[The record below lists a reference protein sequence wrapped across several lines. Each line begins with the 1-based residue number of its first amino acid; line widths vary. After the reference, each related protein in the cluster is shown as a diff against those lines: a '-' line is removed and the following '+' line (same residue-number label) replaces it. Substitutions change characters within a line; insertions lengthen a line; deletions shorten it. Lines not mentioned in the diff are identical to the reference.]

1 MQMRRAISTL
11 ALAALIAPTA
21 WAASEALPTV
31 TVYKSPTCGCCEKWI
46 GHMKAAGFDVVV
58 NNVSNVSP
66 YKQRMG
72 VPLSKSSCH
81 TAQVAGYFVEG
92 HVPADDVKRL
102 LASKTP
108 AKGLVSPG
116 MPISAPGMDS
126 ANKQPFDVLLVS
138 QSGGITTYARH

>member
-1 MQMRRAISTL
+1 MRLRHAISTL
-11 ALAALIAPTA
+11 AVAALIPPAA
-21 WAASEALPTV
+21 WATSSLPTV
-31 TVYKSPTCGCCEKWI
+31 TVHKSPTCGCCEKWI
-46 GHMKAAGFDVVV
+46 GHMKASGFDVVV

-66 YKQRMG
+66 YKQRAG

-81 TAQVAGYFVEG
+81 TAEVAGYFVEG
-92 HVPADDVKRL
+92 HVPATDVKRL
-102 LASKTP
+102 LAAKTP

-126 ANKQPFDVLLVS
+126 VNKQPFEVLLVS